1 MGSFEFAFNNPK
13 YSDRVLR
20 LIVSDTKSSVGNR
33 SNRQEEEEDIG
44 DNNDNKKEL
53 GAPAIRPFKR
63 RRYHRSSS
71 SLSGDST
78 TTTTAL
84 ELLCC
89 QQRQPL
95 TTSCISSDV
104 CNLLDEPG
112 EQHSITTE

>member
-20 LIVSDTKSSVGNR
+20 LIVSDTKNSVGNR
-33 SNRQEEEEDIG
+33 SNSQEEEEEDIG
-44 DNNDNKKEL
+44 DDNKEL
-53 GAPAIRPFKR
+53 GAAAIRPFKR

-71 SLSGDST
+71 SLSVDS

-84 ELLCC
+84 ELLGC

-95 TTSCISSDV
+95 KTSCISSDV

-112 EQHSITTE
+112 EQHSIETE